1 CLIWYKNRIMDRQ
14 NFIKKSGAGISYALF
29 SGLVFCKNQDDEV
42 GALNYN
48 DLKIIRDADGEVFNV
63 IGDKQ
68 THKLLGSETNDQI
81 FEWVD
86 NVEPGVSIPP
96 HIHTKEDEIFRVVEG
111 EVEIAIDGESTV
123 LKAGDIAF
131 APKGVPHTWKV
142 VGTQKAKMITSALP
156 AGIEIMF
163 QELSELP
170 AGPPDF
176 KKVAEICA
184 KQGISF
190 V

>member
-1 CLIWYKNRIMDRQ
+1 MDRQ
-14 NFIKKSGAGISYALF
+14 SFIKKSGAGISYALC
-29 SGLVFCKNQDDEV
+29 SGFIFCKSQDDEV
-42 GALNYN
+42 GTLNYN
-48 DLKIIRDADGEVFNV
+48 DPKVIRDADGEVLNV
-63 IGDKQ
+63 IGDIQ
-68 THKLLGSETNDQI
+68 THKLLGSETNNQI

-86 NVEPGVSIPP
+86 NVEPGVGIPP
-96 HIHTKEDEIFRVVEG
+96 HVHTKEDEIFRVVEG

-142 VGTQKAKMITSALP
+142 VGSQKAKMITSALP

-176 KKVAEICA
+176 EKVAEICA
-184 KQGISF
+184 KQGITF

>member
-1 CLIWYKNRIMDRQ
+1 MV
-14 NFIKKSGAGISYALF
+14 AMVLF
-29 SGLVFCKNQDDEV
+29 STSTLADEKTITPQEFGTALAETPGKLVNFVK
-42 GALNYN
+42 
-48 DLKIIRDADGEVFNV
+48 
-63 IGDKQ
+63 
-68 THKLLGSETNDQI
+68 
-81 FEWVD
+81 
-86 NVEPGVSIPP
+86 
-96 HIHTKEDEIFRVVEG
+96 G

-142 VGTQKAKMITSALP
+142 VGSQKAKMITSALP

-176 KKVAEICA
+176 EKVAEICA
-184 KQGISF
+184 KQGITF